1 MCTPDFCRQRAADVR
16 RKAESMIDPKLRE
29 QLQMVA
35 RGYDYLAK
43 TTEGHGRQGEFPMRI
58 LIIIILLRAFCLTR
72 SPMQT
77 AWASI
82 GPPVRG

>member
-43 TTEGHGRQGEFPMRI
+43 TTEGHGRQG
-58 LIIIILLRAFCLTR
+58 
-72 SPMQT
+72 
-77 AWASI
+77 
-82 GPPVRG
+82 